1 MDRFLLFGL
10 GNPGNQFVHTRHNV
24 GADMVLAWIEYMESQ
39 GARVSQWKTHEK
51 FHARVC
57 EVTLD
62 DRVVI
67 VLSQIV
73 FMNDSG
79 RVLSAYLRYNEIDMA
94 HILVVHDDLELPLAE
109 VKIQE
114 TGSAHG
120 HNGIRSVLEHMGNS
134 DIARLRIGIGRP
146 SDATPVEKFVLSSF
160 SPSEK
165 ELLHEKEPEILQMI
179 SDRLLG
185 E

>member
-1 MDRFLLFGL
+1 MERFVLFGL
-10 GNPGNQFVHTRHNV
+10 GNPGNQFVHTRHNI
-24 GADMVLAWIEYMESQ
+24 GADVVLAWIERAEAE
-39 GARVSQWKTHEK
+39 GARVSEWRTHEK

-57 EVTLD
+57 EVAMD
-62 DRVVI
+62 DRIVV

-79 RVLSAYLRYNEIDMA
+79 RVLSAYLRYNEIDTNN
-94 HILVVHDDLELPLAE
+94 ILIVHDDLELALGE
-109 VKIQE
+109 IKMQE

-120 HNGIRSVLEHMGNS
+120 HNGVRSIIEHMGNS

-160 SPSEK
+160 SPIEREALQAK
-165 ELLHEKEPEILQMI
+165 QPEILQMI
-179 SDRLLG
+179 SGRLLG
-185 E
+185 

>member
-1 MDRFLLFGL
+1 MDRFVLFGL

-24 GADMVLAWIEYMESQ
+24 GADVVLAWIEHVGFE
-39 GARVSQWKTHEK
+39 GARVSEWKTHEK

-57 EVTLD
+57 EVATG
-62 DRVVI
+62 DRVVV
-67 VLSQIV
+67 VLSQLV

-79 RVLSAYLRYNEIDMA
+79 RVLSAYLRYNEIDTKN
-94 HILVVHDDLELPLAE
+94 ILVVHDDLELPLAE
-109 VKIQE
+109 AKIQE

-165 ELLHEKEPEILQMI
+165 EVLHEKQPEILQMI
-179 SDRLLG
+179 SDRVLG